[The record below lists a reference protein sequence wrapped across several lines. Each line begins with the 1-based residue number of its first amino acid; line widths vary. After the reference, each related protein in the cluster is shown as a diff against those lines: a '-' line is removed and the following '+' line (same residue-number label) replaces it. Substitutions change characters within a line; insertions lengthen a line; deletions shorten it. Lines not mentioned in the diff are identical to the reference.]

1 MDTPLDFQILDIQDL
16 IDPIRLTMFLRPL
29 LETPSVVG
37 YYPQIHAHLE
47 KIVKPLGYEVTY
59 DNRHTAYIYVPGQ
72 DKSKTVCVGAHLDT
86 IGMIVRSIEED
97 GTLNIRNLGGV
108 NFHSLEGENVFIHT
122 REAGTYTGTVI
133 CKSHSVHVFDDAR
146 EKERDFSN
154 MAILIDEE
162 VENKEDVL
170 KLGILPGDLISVDPR
185 FVLTDS
191 GYVKSRHIDD
201 KACVACLLEA
211 LSILSEQNLKPAYN
225 TYFAFPIYEE
235 IGLGGSY
242 VPEGVSEYLALDIGL
257 VGGMQSG
264 SEKRVSISGGDR
276 IAPYD
281 WGLTTELMHLA
292 RKYQIDYVMDVYY
305 RYGSDGTSAF
315 QAGQN
320 IAPASIGMGCMSSH
334 GYERTHMAGIFNTTA
349 LTLAYLLD
357 RKEKAENEENEKG
370 KVK

>member
-1 MDTPLDFQILDIQDL
+1 MDILSL
-16 IDPIRLTMFLRPL
+16 IDPQRLVMFLRPL

-37 YYPQIHAHLE
+37 YYPQIHAYLE
-47 KIVKPLGYEVTY
+47 KVMNSLGYTVTY
-59 DNRHTAYIYVPGQ
+59 DNRHTAYVYVPGQ

-86 IGMIVRSIEED
+86 IGLIVRSIEED

-122 REAGTYTGTVI
+122 REAGNYTGTVI

-162 VENKEDVL
+162 VESKEDVL
-170 KLGILPGDLISVDPR
+170 NLGILPGDLVSVDPR
-185 FVLTDS
+185 FILTQS
-191 GYVKSRHIDD
+191 GYIKSRHIDD
-201 KACVACLLEA
+201 KACVACLFEV
-211 LSILSEQNLKPAYN
+211 LSILSQNDLKPTYN
-225 TYFAFPIYEE
+225 TIFAFPIYEE

-242 VPEGVSEYLALDIGL
+242 VPKNVCEYLALDIGL
-257 VGGMQSG
+257 IGGMQSG
-264 SEKRVSISGGDR
+264 SEKCVSISGGDR

-281 WGLTTELMHLA
+281 WALTTELMRLA
-292 RKYQIDYVMDVYY
+292 RKYNIDYVVDVYY

-334 GYERTHMAGIFNTTA
+334 GYERTHMTGIYNTAA

-357 RKEKAENEENEKG
+357 RSEKKG
-370 KVK
+370 